1 MQVQFRVLGPLSA
14 EVGGRE
20 VDLGGPRQRAVLAAL
35 LAVGGSTVSAE
46 RLLEQVWSDTE
57 PPSTA
62 TLFGYV
68 AGLRRAL
75 EPGRAARTPP
85 RLLVREGP
93 GYALRVPAET
103 VDAERFTRLVTEGGR
118 YLDRGDPEAALRR
131 FDEGLTLWRGPAYAD
146 FPDAPF
152 AVSTVTRL
160 ESLQATARELR
171 LAAMLAVGDLAT
183 AIGDLQAL
191 VIEHPLRERGWE
203 LLAVALYRAGRQG
216 DALAVLRQARERL
229 AADLGTDPGPGLHRV
244 QQAILGQDESLCA
257 PVSRTPALAGAA
269 ARALPSSRNLP
280 AAISSFVGRH
290 ADRARLHA
298 LLAEHR
304 LVTMV
309 GPGGVGKTRLA
320 MECLRERADPD
331 GPWVVELAGVRD
343 DALVART
350 VADALG
356 LPLPSGLAEL
366 ARLLTGRHTLL
377 VLDNAEHLVDG
388 VAETVA
394 ALLAAGPGMRVLV
407 TSRQPLG
414 IAGEALLELASLP
427 PEDAV
432 TLLAAR
438 MAVVLPGGGL
448 TEADRPVAEE
458 LCRGLDGLPLAIEL
472 AAAQCRALSLRDIVN
487 QLDDRFALLDSG
499 RSGGHRHATLEQT
512 IEWSHHLLTPSE
524 QRLFRQLSVFDGG
537 FDLAAAQRVGADP
550 RVLPVLL
557 GLVRKSLV
565 MVDATSGT
573 RRYRMLDSI
582 RHYAAGLLSG
592 VERATSRS
600 RHRAWLLGL
609 VEAAEQRLLTTD
621 GAHWMQRLRQERD
634 NIAAGL
640 ESALDAGDALGAA
653 RICAALAWFWFRTGQ
668 ISDGTRWG
676 RMAEAALLDRI
687 AAEPQREKE
696 LLLVR
701 ARLLLAIGGVTYL
714 VGDHAAATDVF
725 RTSADLAERVD
736 ARDVRATAVS
746 YLASM
751 IMVSG
756 DLVRA
761 VAVADQAVAL
771 AELVGHPGI
780 RAEALTV
787 RGQISRAGGDLERA
801 HRELTEANRL
811 ARECGHWWAVLSA
824 GWADSKVSVDQ
835 GRPERALATLRALT
849 LDTDPGNDRA
859 SWLALVHSLAG
870 VLARTGQ
877 AELGAVL
884 VGAVSALGAPIGYF
898 PERMDPIDAPRS
910 ANAVRKALSGPAYQA
925 AVARG
930 SLLDWAEL
938 VALLRDRLA
947 AQPVRGGRLR

>member
-1 MQVQFRVLGPLSA
+1 MQFRVLGPLA
-14 EVGGRE
+14 VEVDGRE

-35 LAVGGSTVSAE
+35 LAARGSTVSTE

-75 EPGRAARTPP
+75 EPGRVARTPA
-85 RLLVREGP
+85 RLLVRQGP
-93 GYALRVPAET
+93 GYALRVPAEA
-103 VDAERFTRLVTEGGR
+103 VDAERFTRLVTEGSR
-118 YLDRGDPEAALRR
+118 YLDRGEPQLALRQL
-131 FDEGLTLWRGPAYAD
+131 DEGRMLWRGPAYAD
-146 FPDAPF
+146 FPDTPF
-152 AVSTVTRL
+152 AVSTVARL

-183 AIGDLQAL
+183 AIGELQAL
-191 VIEHPLRERGWE
+191 VVEHPLRERGWE

-216 DALAVLRQARERL
+216 DALAVLRKARERL
-229 AADLGTDPGPGLHRV
+229 AADLGADPGPGLYRI
-244 QQAILGQDESLCA
+244 QQAILRQDESLVA
-257 PVSRTPALAGAA
+257 PAPRTPA
-269 ARALPSSRNLP
+269 ARALPSTRNLP
-280 AAISSFVGRH
+280 AAISSFVGR
-290 ADRARLHA
+290 AAERTQLHV

-304 LVTMV
+304 LVTV
-309 GPGGVGKTRLA
+309 TGPGGVGKTRLA
-320 MECLRERADPD
+320 MECLRERTDPD

-343 DALVART
+343 GALVART

-356 LPLPSGLAEL
+356 LPLPTGLAEL
-366 ARLLTGRHTLL
+366 ARLLTERHTLV

-388 VAETVA
+388 VVEVIA
-394 ALLAAGPGMRVLV
+394 ALLAAGPRVRVLV

-414 IAGEALLELASLP
+414 LAGEALLELTSLP
-427 PEDAV
+427 PQDAV
-432 TLLAAR
+432 ALLAAR
-438 MAVVLPGGGL
+438 MAVVLPGSTL
-448 TEADRPVAEE
+448 TETDRPVAEE
-458 LCRGLDGLPLAIEL
+458 LCRDLDGLPLAIEL
-472 AAAQCRALSLRDIVN
+472 AAAQCRALSLREIVD

-499 RSGGHRHATLEQT
+499 RPGVHRHATLEQT
-512 IEWSHHLLTPSE
+512 IEWSHHLLTPHE
-524 QRLFRQLSVFDGG
+524 QQLFRRLSVFDGG
-537 FDLAAAQRVGADP
+537 FDLVAAQQVGADA

-565 MVDATSGT
+565 TVDASSSP
-573 RRYRMLDSI
+573 RRYRMLNSI
-582 RHYAAGLLSG
+582 RHYAAGLLSDA
-592 VERATSRS
+592 ERTAARS

-609 VEAAEQRLLTTD
+609 VEAAEQRLLTAD
-621 GAHWMQRLRQERD
+621 GAHWMQRLRRERD
-634 NIAAGL
+634 NVAAGL

-668 ISDGTRWG
+668 ITDGIRWG
-676 RMAEAALLDRI
+676 RAAEAALLDRI
-687 AAEPQREKE
+687 AAGPQREEE

-714 VGDHAAATDVF
+714 VGDHTAATDVF
-725 RTSADLAERVD
+725 GTSADLAERVG
-736 ARDVRATAVS
+736 ARDVQATAVS

-751 IMVSG
+751 IMMGG
-756 DLVRA
+756 DPARA

-771 AELVGHPGI
+771 ADAVGHPGA

-787 RGQISRAGGDLERA
+787 RAQISRACGDLERA

-811 ARECGHWWAVLSA
+811 ARECGHWWAVLSS
-824 GWADSKVSVDQ
+824 GWAVSKVDVDQ
-835 GRPERALATLRALT
+835 GRPEQALATLRALT

-859 SWLALVHSLAG
+859 SWLAVVHSLAG

-884 VGAVSALGAPIGYF
+884 IGAVAALGAPIGYF

-910 ANAVRKALSGPAYQA
+910 VETVREALAGPAYRA

-930 SLLDWAEL
+930 SQLGWAEL
-938 VALLRDRLA
+938 VELLRDRLA
-947 AQPVRGGRLR
+947 ADEPTGSPDRRAVGTG